1 MQLGQEDI
9 AGGPYDPLDQPGNR
23 RVFGVG
29 LDVKNTIMILRRHP
43 YKNTV
48 GCTLLFSPLHIDCT
62 CSLCGCV
69 RRYST
74 PRNLCT
80 SFLCSCSRRYSIR
93 LIACTCA
100 FRGCA
105 RRCSTRRI
113 PCTCIFRGCAGTF
126 HAPSSQRL
134 LLLPPSRPLPPNA
147 APSLPCRLP
156 RTKHW
161 HAFSSPQTPLFPSLI
176 PSCLR
181 LVVFLSIV
189 FELLASSLFVT
200 PLATAAWETMPQL
213 HRLALH
219 SRRRHRCQAHRAHCA
234 CRPLLAPI
242 SSHLYG

>member
-1 MQLGQEDI
+1 M
-9 AGGPYDPLDQPGNR
+9 
-23 RVFGVG
+23 
-29 LDVKNTIMILRRHP
+29 IMILRRHP
-43 YKNTV
+43 HKNTV
-48 GCTLLFSPLHIDCT
+48 GCTLLFSPRRIVCT
-62 CSLCGCV
+62 YFLYGCA

-80 SFLCSCSRRYSIR
+80 SFLCGCARRYSIR

-113 PCTCIFRGCAGTF
+113 PCTCIFRGCAGTL
-126 HAPSSQRL
+126 HTPSSQRL
-134 LLLPPSRPLPPNA
+134 LLLPPSRPLPPHA

-161 HAFSSPQTPLFPSLI
+161 HAFSSPQPPLSPPLI

-189 FELLASSLFVT
+189 FELLVSSLFVT
-200 PLATAAWETMPQL
+200 PLAAVATDCELRRPASVSCSSSKSDEVWEAMPQL

-219 SRRRHRCQAHRAHCA
+219 SRRRHRCQAHRAHCT